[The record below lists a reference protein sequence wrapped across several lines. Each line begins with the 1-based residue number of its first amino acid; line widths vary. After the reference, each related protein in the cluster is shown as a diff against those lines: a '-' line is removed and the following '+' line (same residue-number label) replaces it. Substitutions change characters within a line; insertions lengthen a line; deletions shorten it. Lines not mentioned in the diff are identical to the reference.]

1 MQKFKQI
8 WIYAI
13 WYRPTLTGEVNDNSC
28 VHNM

>member
-13 WYRPTLTGEVNDNSC
+13 WYRLTLSNMAATENSSF
-28 VHNM
+28 